1 MTDETCKCGAPWPCF
16 CGASKPYKQPS
27 TPDTITITI
36 KREDAEWWVYKAGGY
51 GPILWAITEALET
64 AEAEKGER

>member
-1 MTDETCKCGAPWPCF
+1 MTMD
-16 CGASKPYKQPS
+16 
-27 TPDTITITI
+27 DTITITI